1 MITISISHECE
12 FGFQNERSS
21 EETSENVLKRPEWYK
36 EELRPN
42 GDQDEGNKISGHLN
56 KKQKKEADGK

>member
-1 MITISISHECE
+1 M
-12 FGFQNERSS
+12 
-21 EETSENVLKRPEWYK
+21 NVGIARRYPNILQRDSK

-56 KKQKKEADGK
+56 KKQKKEADGKQCQEQ